1 MSNRIA
7 NATHRR
13 NVTTALLAGLL
24 ALSLPITMSAQSAP
38 ADPRWQGWIGCWRPA
53 PTPSTPD
60 DQAASLGIPS
70 FDANAPLLC
79 VVPAEG
85 ASAVEMVT
93 VADGKIV
100 SRETIDAS
108 GTQWS
113 RTRGGCAGVESA
125 RWSDDAHRVYVTT
138 KYTCPGDIER
148 TSKGLLAISTEG
160 ELLDVQGV
168 SSGNGKSVRVA
179 RYRDAG
185 APASLP
191 TEIARA
197 IDGRAMAV
205 GASRTAA
212 AAPITETEIVDAS
225 RNLDAPVV
233 QAWLIESGQHFSVDA
248 KTLLRLAKA
257 GVPGGVTDVMVALSY
272 PKVFAVS
279 RATFEGDL
287 RTLQPG
293 AALAGSG
300 RTIYAD
306 VYPPNVGG
314 YYSGYRNSCYSGYSP
329 FDYSSFAIS
338 PFGYS
343 PLGYTQCGYSTFGSR
358 GFGGYGYTYGGGVPV
373 IIVRSG
379 AEQRHGKVVNGHGYT
394 RNDPPSTSG
403 ASASSDRQP
412 RSTQPASSGSTE
424 TRSSGSSSSGGERQ
438 AKPRP

>member
-1 MSNRIA
+1 MSNHIA
-7 NATHRR
+7 LAHRKA
-13 NVTTALLAGLL
+13 TTAVVAGLL
-24 ALSLPITMSAQSAP
+24 ALTLPAALSAQSAP

-53 PTPSTPD
+53 PAPSTPD
-60 DQAASLGIPS
+60 DQAASLGIPAV
-70 FDANAPLLC
+70 DANAPLLC

-93 VADGKIV
+93 VADGRV
-100 SRETIDAS
+100 VARETIDAS
-108 GTQWS
+108 GAQLS
-113 RTRGGCAGVESA
+113 RERDGCAGVESA
-125 RWSDDAHRVYVTT
+125 RWSADARRVYLTS
-138 KYTCPGDIER
+138 KFTCPGDLER

-168 SSGNGKSVRVA
+168 STGSGKSVRVA

-185 APASLP
+185 APATLP
-191 TEIARA
+191 ASIARA
-197 IDGRAMAV
+197 VDGRAMAV

-212 AAPITETEIVDAS
+212 SAPITEAEIVDAS

-233 QAWLIESGQHFSVDA
+233 QAWLIESGQRFSVDA

-257 GVPGGVTDVMVALSY
+257 GVPGDVTDVMVALSY
-272 PKVFAVS
+272 PKVFAVN
-279 RATFEGDL
+279 RATFAGDIRAL
-287 RTLQPG
+287 EPG
-293 AALAGSG
+293 RGGALAGSG

-314 YYSGYRNSCYSGYSP
+314 YYNGYGYPYYYGYSP
-329 FDYSSFAIS
+329 LGYS

-343 PLGYTQCGYSTFGSR
+343 PFGYGGYG
-358 GFGGYGYTYGGGVPV
+358 GFGGYPYGSVPV

-379 AEQRHGKVVNGHGYT
+379 AEQRHGKVVKGQGYT

-403 ASASSDRQP
+403 ASSSSDRQP
-412 RSTQPASSGSTE
+412 RSQPASSGSSD
-424 TRSSGSSSSGGERQ
+424 TRSSGSSSSGGERK

>member
-1 MSNRIA
+1 MSNHIA
-7 NATHRR
+7 NARQ
-13 NVTTALLAGLL
+13 NAITALVAGLFAL
-24 ALSLPITMSAQSAP
+24 ALPAALFAQNAP

-53 PTPSTPD
+53 PIPATAGDS
-60 DQAASLGIPS
+60 AASLGILS
-70 FDANAPLLC
+70 LDANAPLLC

-93 VADGKIV
+93 VADGKV
-100 SRETIDAS
+100 VARETIDAS
-108 GTQWS
+108 GAQLS
-113 RTRGGCAGVESA
+113 RERGGCAGVESA
-125 RWSDDAHRVYVTT
+125 RWSDDSRRVYLTS
-138 KYTCPGDIER
+138 KFTCPGDIER
-148 TSKGLLAISTEG
+148 TSRGLLAISTEG

-168 SSGNGKSVRVA
+168 STGNGKSVRVA

-185 APASLP
+185 APATLP
-191 TEIARA
+191 EAIARA

-212 AAPITETEIVDAS
+212 SAPITESEIVDAS

-233 QAWLIESGQHFSVDA
+233 QAWLIESGQRFSVDA

-257 GVPGGVTDVMVALSY
+257 GVPGDVTDVMIALSY
-272 PKVFAVS
+272 PKVFAVN
-279 RATFEGDL
+279 RATFAGDIRAL
-287 RTLQPG
+287 DPSRGG
-293 AALAGSG
+293 ALPGSG

-314 YYSGYRNSCYSGYSP
+314 YYSGYGYP
-329 FDYSSFAIS
+329 YYYGYS

-343 PLGYTQCGYSTFGSR
+343 PFGYSPFGYGGYG
-358 GFGGYGYTYGGGVPV
+358 GFGGYPYGTVPV

-379 AEQRHGKVVNGHGYT
+379 AEQRHGKVVKGQGYT

-403 ASASSDRQP
+403 ASSSEP
-412 RSTQPASSGSTE
+412 RSQPASSSG
-424 TRSSGSSSSGGERQ
+424 TRSSGSSSSGGERK